1 MLDLVK
7 MCGIWRFR
15 VNEIVFAKFI
25 KISHLNLTFQNLHLA
40 FGKAILH
47 NSLKFCIPKIKL
59 LKVALNF
66 KIWCKKYKLNANL
79 LVCFYQILR
88 SNFTLKFLLENSF
101 KIQISGC
108 FLLNRLNFITK
119 FSQNLIALKALNNP
133 PQIAPRTLNFAL
145 KYLKINALMGK
156 NYA

>member
-1 MLDLVK
+1 MK
-7 MCGIWRFR
+7 
-15 VNEIVFAKFI
+15 FALEF
-25 KISHLNLTFQNLHLA
+25 
-40 FGKAILH
+40 
-47 NSLKFCIPKIKL
+47 
-59 LKVALNF
+59 ALNF
-66 KIWCKKYKLNANL
+66 KIWRKKDKLNANL
-79 LVCFYQILR
+79 LVYFYQISRLK
-88 SNFTLKFLLENSF
+88 FTLKFYSNPALKF
-101 KIQISGC
+101 QILGC

>member
-1 MLDLVK
+1 M
-7 MCGIWRFR
+7 
-15 VNEIVFAKFI
+15 NEISLTKFI
-25 KISHLNLTFQNLHLA
+25 KILHLA
-40 FGKAILH
+40 FAGVILH
-47 NSLKFCIPKIKL
+47 NSLKFRTPKIKPL
-59 LKVALNF
+59 NIVLNF
-66 KIWCKKYKLNANL
+66 KILRKKDKLNANL
-79 LVCFYQILR
+79 LVYFYQISCLK
-88 SNFTLKFLLENSF
+88 FTLKFYSNPTLKF
-101 KIQISGC
+101 QILGC

>member
-1 MLDLVK
+1 MNKISLT
-7 MCGIWRFR
+7 
-15 VNEIVFAKFI
+15 KFI
-25 KISHLNLTFQNLHLA
+25 KILHLA
-40 FGKAILH
+40 FAGVILH
-47 NSLKFCIPKIKL
+47 NSLRFRTPKIKL
-59 LKVALNF
+59 LNIVLNF
-66 KIWCKKYKLNANL
+66 KIWRKKDKLNANL
-79 LVCFYQILR
+79 LVYFYQISRLK
-88 SNFTLKFLLENSF
+88 FTLKFYSNPALKF
-101 KIQISGC
+101 QILGC

>member
-1 MLDLVK
+1 
-7 MCGIWRFR
+7 
-15 VNEIVFAKFI
+15 VNKISLTKFI
-25 KISHLNLTFQNLHLA
+25 KILHLA
-40 FGKAILH
+40 FAGVILH
-47 NSLKFCIPKIKL
+47 NSLRFRTPKIKL
-59 LKVALNF
+59 LNIVLNF
-66 KIWCKKYKLNANL
+66 KIWRKKDKLNANL
-79 LVCFYQILR
+79 LVYFYQISRLK
-88 SNFTLKFLLENSF
+88 FTLKFYSNPALKF
-101 KIQISGC
+101 QILGC